1 MIATDEDGLRE
12 VVKNGVN
19 GLLVPYNDTESLSHK
34 IIWLL
39 EDETKQVGFGRKGRE
54 KVEAVYDWDR
64 VAKEVLGIYHQLLA
78 TAKVR

>member
-1 MIATDEDGLRE
+1 MIATDVDGLRE

-39 EDETKQVGFGRKGRE
+39 EDETRQVEFGREGRE
-54 KVEAVYDWDR
+54 KIEAVCDWDR
-64 VAKEVLGIYHQLLA
+64 VAKEVLGIYHQLLVI
-78 TAKVR
+78 AKVR